1 LEVKRVSLV
10 AKFDSLPPLAG
21 LRLSL
26 LPLAVSVFDALLA
39 EHDTSAQGGDVVHV
53 PDDIAFENVLFDL
66 AFDPQKQIVA
76 VADVD
81 GYTYW

>member
-1 LEVKRVSLV
+1 
-10 AKFDSLPPLAG
+10 
-21 LRLSL
+21 
-26 LPLAVSVFDALLA
+26 VSVFDALLA